1 MTQATTHS
9 RNHRGFM
16 TQATTHSRNTFDES
30 AQSARTGRARH
41 SATRGRDGE
50 ARVERASERG
60 GEITRATGLGT
71 HAVRARAKERGDARR
86 LVTFAVP

>member
-1 MTQATTHS
+1 
-9 RNHRGFM
+9 M
-16 TQATTHSRNTFDES
+16 TQATTHSRNTFDEL
-30 AQSARTGRARH
+30 ALTRTGRARH

>member
-16 TQATTHSRNTFDES
+16 TQATTHSRNTFDD
-30 AQSARTGRARH
+30 RTGRARH

>member
-16 TQATTHSRNTFDES
+16 TQATTNSRNTFDVR
-30 AQSARTGRARH
+30 RTGRARH

>member
-16 TQATTHSRNTFDES
+16 TQATTHSRNTFDELGLT
-30 AQSARTGRARH
+30 RTGRARH